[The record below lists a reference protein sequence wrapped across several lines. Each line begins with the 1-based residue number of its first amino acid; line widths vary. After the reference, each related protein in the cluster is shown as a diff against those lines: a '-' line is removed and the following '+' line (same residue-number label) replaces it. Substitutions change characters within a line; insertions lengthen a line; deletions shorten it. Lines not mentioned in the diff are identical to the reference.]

1 MKYLQ
6 VYWKKRAGTI
16 MLVTVLIIFFN
27 LYYWLLTK
35 DIPIKY
41 YNYFNLLLLVSLLI
55 LFFFDFFTSLQAERR
70 KEAGMHSDDVISA
83 ELPAFENQDIALHDI
98 EIMKAQLER
107 RSKENRDLQD
117 YVARWCHEIK
127 IPLAA
132 ALLMDEKI
140 RDEQLRGELR
150 GQLERIN
157 QQVRSMLL
165 GCRLQGD
172 WLDLKI
178 QKTDL
183 RECVN
188 TAVKNNQF
196 FLIQKNFTLDI
207 HMEDHKVYTDPSW
220 LVYILDQLFSNA
232 IKYATE
238 QPCLI
243 IRSEKTEDAV
253 ILSVEDHGEGILES
267 DIRRVFEKGFTGS
280 NHHNGKYKSTGM
292 GLYMVSRVAEKLE
305 HEIRIESEAGE
316 YTRVLVV
323 FRRYGGLKKD

>member
-1 MKYLQ
+1 MRYLQ
-6 VYWKKRAGTI
+6 VYWRKRAGTI
-16 MLVTVLIIFFN
+16 MLVICLIVFFN
-27 LYYWLLTK
+27 FYYWLLTK
-35 DIPIKY
+35 DIPLKY
-41 YNYFNLLLLVSLLI
+41 WNYFNLLLLVSLLT
-55 LFFFDFFTSLQAERR
+55 LFFVDFYALVRAEKH
-70 KEAGMHSDDVISA
+70 KEA
-83 ELPAFENQDIALHDI
+83 DI
-98 EIMKAQLER
+98 EILKAHLEKR
-107 RSKENRDLQD
+107 AEENRDLQD
-117 YVARWCHEIK
+117 YVAKWCHEIK

-150 GQLERIN
+150 GQLEKMN

-305 HEIRIESEAGE
+305 HEIRIESEAGKQ
-316 YTRVLVV
+316 TRVLIV
-323 FRRYGGLKKD
+323 FRR

>member
-6 VYWKKRAGTI
+6 VYWRKRAGTI
-16 MLVTVLIIFFN
+16 MLVTVLMIFFN
-27 LYYWLLTK
+27 FYYWLLTK

-41 YNYFNLLLLVSLLI
+41 QNYFNLLLLVSLLI
-55 LFFFDFFTSLQAERR
+55 LFFIDFFALLQAEKR
-70 KEAGMHSDDVISA
+70 KEAGMHSNDVIA
-83 ELPAFENQDIALHDI
+83 TELPAFENQDIALHDI
-98 EIMKAQLER
+98 EILKTRLER
-107 RSKENRDLQD
+107 RSEENRDLQD

-140 RDEQLRGELR
+140 RDEQLRG
-150 GQLERIN
+150 QLERIN

-178 QKTDL
+178 KKTDL

-188 TAVKNNQF
+188 LAVKNNQF
-196 FLIQKNFTLDI
+196 FLIRKNFTLDI
-207 HMEDHKVYTDPSW
+207 HLEDHKVYTDPSW

-305 HEIRIESEAGE
+305 HEIRIESEAGKQ
-316 YTRVLVV
+316 TRVLIV
-323 FRRYGGLKKD
+323 FRRYEGLLKD

>member
-1 MKYLQ
+1 MRYLRA
-6 VYWKKRAGTI
+6 YWRKRGG
-16 MLVTVLIIFFN
+16 TVLLVAGLIVFFN
-27 LYYWLLTK
+27 FYYWLLTA
-35 DIPIKY
+35 DIPMKY
-41 YNYFNLLLLVSLLI
+41 WNYFNLLLLASLQM
-55 LFFFDFFTSLQAERR
+55 LFFIDFFVFLRAEKR
-70 KEAGMHSDDVISA
+70 KEAGLHSDEVVST

-98 EIMKAQLER
+98 EILKARLER
-107 RSKENRDLQD
+107 RAEENRNLQD
-117 YVARWCHEIK
+117 YVAKCCHEIK

-157 QQVRSMLL
+157 QQVRAMLL

-188 TAVKNNQF
+188 TAVKNNRF
-196 FLIQKNFTLDI
+196 FLIRKNFTLDI
-207 HMEDHKVYTDPSW
+207 RMEDHKVYTDPAW

-232 IKYATE
+232 IKYAAE

-243 IRSEKTEDAV
+243 ICSEKTEDAV
-253 ILSVEDHGEGILES
+253 ILSVEDRGEGILEC

-292 GLYMVSRVAEKLE
+292 GLYMVSRIADKLE
-305 HEIRIESEAGE
+305 HEIRIESEAGK
-316 YTRVLVV
+316 YTKVSVV
-323 FRRYGGLKKD
+323 FREYGAG

>member
-1 MKYLQ
+1 MRYLQ
-6 VYWKKRAGTI
+6 VYWRKRAGII
-16 MLVTVLIIFFN
+16 MLVICLIVFFN
-27 LYYWLLTK
+27 FYYWLLTK
-35 DIPIKY
+35 DIPLKY
-41 YNYFNLLLLVSLLI
+41 WNYFNLLLLVSLLT
-55 LFFFDFFTSLQAERR
+55 LFFVDFHALVRAEKH
-70 KEAGMHSDDVISA
+70 KEA
-83 ELPAFENQDIALHDI
+83 DI
-98 EIMKAQLER
+98 EILKAHLEKR
-107 RSKENRDLQD
+107 AEENRDLQD
-117 YVARWCHEIK
+117 YVAKWCHEIK

-132 ALLMDEKI
+132 SLLMDEKI

-150 GQLERIN
+150 GQLEKMN

-207 HMEDHKVYTDPSW
+207 RVEDHKVYTDPAW

-232 IKYATE
+232 VKYATE

-253 ILSVEDHGEGILES
+253 ILSVEDHGEGILEC

-292 GLYMVSRVAEKLE
+292 GLYMVSRVAQKLE

-316 YTRVLVV
+316 YTRVSVIFHEYS
-323 FRRYGGLKKD
+323 FRR

>member
-1 MKYLQ
+1 MRYLQ
-6 VYWKKRAGTI
+6 VYWRKRAGTI
-16 MLVTVLIIFFN
+16 MLVICLIVFFN
-27 LYYWLLTK
+27 FYYWLLTK
-35 DIPIKY
+35 DIPLKY
-41 YNYFNLLLLVSLLI
+41 WNYFNLLLLVSLLT
-55 LFFFDFFTSLQAERR
+55 LFFVDFYALVRAEKH
-70 KEAGMHSDDVISA
+70 KEA
-83 ELPAFENQDIALHDI
+83 DI
-98 EIMKAQLER
+98 EILKAHLEKR
-107 RSKENRDLQD
+107 AEENRDLQD
-117 YVARWCHEIK
+117 YVAKWCHEIK

-150 GQLERIN
+150 GQLEKMN

-172 WLDLKI
+172 WLDIKI
-178 QKTDL
+178 QKTAL

-207 HMEDHKVYTDPSW
+207 RVEDHKVYTDPAW

-232 IKYATE
+232 VKYATE

-253 ILSVEDHGEGILES
+253 ILSVEDHGEGILEC

-292 GLYMVSRVAEKLE
+292 GLYMVSRVAQKLE

-316 YTRVLVV
+316 YTRVSVIFHEYG
-323 FRRYGGLKKD
+323 FRR